1 MLAGF
6 VGMLGVGAG
15 VGVGVGHDGVRFTG
29 LLIFLLM
36 CYWMRLQ

>member
-1 MLAGF
+1 MLAGL
-6 VGMLGVGAG
+6 VGML
-15 VGVGVGHDGVRFTG
+15 GVGVGHDGVRFTG

>member
-1 MLAGF
+1 MLAGL
-6 VGMLGVGAG
+6 VGMLG

>member
-1 MLAGF
+1 MWAGF
-6 VGMLGVGAG
+6 VGMLGVGMG
-15 VGVGVGHDGVRFTG
+15 VGDDGVRFTG